1 MLFGE
6 FDMTANMADL
16 PSHFPTPGLGPTPV
30 RSPSGWQ
37 PAHTTMTATKI
48 LLESAVA
55 ALSLPRTAADAALLE
70 QMAAAAPSAPPSS
83 SVSISTIDELLF
95 DEISNAVDA
104 ADAAAAD
111 APADADVVDAAASVG
126 VCVGVGVDGPDVA
139 MVDQDVLVA
148 EPTAVLP
155 MAVAAATA
163 ATAATATAM
172 AANLAVGATPGLI
185 AAAALD
191 TSGPT
196 AALVALPP
204 AAAAALDTSG
214 PTAALV
220 AVPVAAAAET
230 AETSMA
236 SSNPT
241 AVLAE
246 AKAAKVDFASLMEVF
261 RNETLKA
268 LRAGVPNV
276 AATAAPVDLLPL
288 MRHPPSLVLYKLLVE
303 ARDELRRELGL

>member
-196 AALVALPP
+196 AALVA
-204 AAAAALDTSG
+204 
-214 PTAALV
+214 
-220 AVPVAAAAET
+220 VPVAAAAET